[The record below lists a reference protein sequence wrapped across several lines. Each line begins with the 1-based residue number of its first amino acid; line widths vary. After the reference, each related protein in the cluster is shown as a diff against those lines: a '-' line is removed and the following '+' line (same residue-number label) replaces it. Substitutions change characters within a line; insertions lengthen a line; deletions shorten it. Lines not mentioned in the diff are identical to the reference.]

1 MTTYDIECIENARKI
16 IDADISRHF
25 TIEYLAGK
33 AGVGKTKLKKLFK
46 EYFGSGL
53 FTYLQKQR
61 MIKAAE
67 LIVETNKT
75 IKEIA
80 KATGYRYSTN
90 FSSAFTSYHGLAP
103 VKYRAYF
110 SSA

>member
-1 MTTYDIECIENARKI
+1 VRLTTYDIECIENARKI

-67 LIVETNKT
+67 LIINTKKP

-80 KATGYRYSTN
+80 KAAGYKYPSN
-90 FSSAFTSYHGLAP
+90 FITAFTAYYGVSP
-103 VKYRAYF
+103 SKYRNYF
-110 SSA
+110 S